1 MVAASTSGEHPM
13 ARTLTPI
20 AGRTQ
25 AATLSLPQAIVLGGL
40 VGGALDLLF
49 AVVFGAVR
57 GVAAGRVLQS
67 VASGLLGRAAYDG
80 GTATALLGVACHFVL
95 SLGWAALLAAAC
107 VRIPRLLRHPA
118 WTGIAFGA
126 LVFLAMRLVVLPL
139 SAYPAPVAFR
149 PLASTL
155 DLASHLFLF
164 GMPIALALARVRRF
178 AGASLRESPN
188 PGAAAAGIN
197 RKGTSP

>member
-1 MVAASTSGEHPM
+1 M
-13 ARTLTPI
+13 ARPPNPLADGT
-20 AGRTQ
+20 R
-25 AATLSLPQAIVLGGL
+25 ATSLSLPQAIVLGGL
-40 VGGALDLLF
+40 VGATLDLLF

-57 GVAAGRVLQS
+57 GIAAGRVLQS
-67 VASGLLGRAAYDG
+67 VASGLLGSAAYEG
-80 GTATALLGVACHFVL
+80 GAATALLGIACHVGL

-126 LVFLAMRLVVLPL
+126 VVFLAMRLVVLPL
-139 SAYPAPVAFR
+139 SAYPAPVTFR

-164 GMPIALALARVRRF
+164 GVPVALALVRARRF
-178 AGASLRESPN
+178 SDIPLPARPDAGAR
-188 PGAAAAGIN
+188 AASIA
-197 RKGTSP
+197 RKGTRP